1 MSCPCPCPPPSPR
14 SYWRWLCRD
23 LHPNGVRKMMEG
35 AGRFSCTRSP
45 RGGAAS
51 AIETGRTEEKPL
63 ALPASPQT
71 ASRCPQGFLPS
82 LDITAHHGAN
92 GSAAS
97 PAVGCP
103 GSRVS
108 QDLQHLSVGTGTCGL
123 GWARRSG
130 VKCSGSTG
138 CSGMRTLRSK
148 PGAWYSGMVWIL
160 SFSKENQSNRNT
172 CEMPQFST
180 QHSDLQC
187 LLSARKI
194 LLAKGGTAWT
204 SVPAFPKAHVYLPP
218 GWPHLPAC
226 RACAPLCSSHPWSS
240 AVPALGGSESRAG
253 AQGCRSALPACTK
266 GSPSA
271 LLFLWLPVLL
281 CY

>member
-1 MSCPCPCPPPSPR
+1 
-14 SYWRWLCRD
+14 
-23 LHPNGVRKMMEG
+23 MEG

-148 PGAWYSGMVWIL
+148 PGIVAWSGSCPSLRKTRAIEIHVKCH
-160 SFSKENQSNRNT
+160 SFQL
-172 CEMPQFST
+172 ST
-180 QHSDLQC
+180 QTFNASCQQGRFYLQ
-187 LLSARKI
+187 
-194 LLAKGGTAWT
+194 KGGQLGLQFLPSPRHTCTCPRAGHI
-204 SVPAFPKAHVYLPP
+204 SQHAEPAP
-218 GWPHLPAC
+218 
-226 RACAPLCSSHPWSS
+226 RS
-240 AVPALGGSESRAG
+240 AVPIPGAALCQHWEAVSPVLGHRA
-253 AQGCRSALPACTK
+253 AASSAPPACTK